1 MISHSYP
8 VLDLLR
14 SISAVEVGVVLLL
27 LILNEVRAGDISEV
41 DADTH
46 LQYLCISTLQSFL
59 THMIAALFFVGTI
72 VVLSLIIYQPASLN
86 WILHG
91 RSLTNGLSATS
102 QVFACVIHVRD
113 FGQPRVY

>member
-1 MISHSYP
+1 M
-8 VLDLLR
+8 LDLSR

-27 LILNEVRAGDISEV
+27 LTLNEVRAGYKSEI

-59 THMIAALFFVGTI
+59 THMIAGLFFVGTI
-72 VVLSLIIYQPASLN
+72 VVLSLTINQPASLN
-86 WILHG
+86 WLLHE
-91 RSLTNGLSATS
+91 RSLSNSLLAIS
-102 QVFACVIHVRD
+102 QVFACVIHIRD